1 MTNFRKR
8 AQMEMVDQMFESK
21 KMRGELRNAAI
32 NEGIKEELADDTVN
46 NLWIKLKNFSTR
58 GELPTDP
65 EHLRS
70 YIFAALQN
78 LVVDTHRRNARYR
91 EKLMTDRGWEGGS
104 LRGED
109 VSQEEMA
116 DLGYGSFPSN
126 PEDKILL
133 DQMHSQF
140 GPEGTALGKMD
151 KEDMRNLMDLT
162 GGLGE
167 LNPERGESATL
178 HDVAKKIMKDKEGFD
193 WNAEMRAAR
202 EIHNPEERE
211 MRMEELEDKLETA
224 ANTIGR
230 RLSRGQE
237 KMREY
242 AKASIEDLRSLTK
255 VATKLDSLG
264 LTKEADYIDS
274 LIRKISST

>member
-8 AQMEMVDQMFESK
+8 AQMEMVDQMFEDP
-21 KMRGELRNAAI
+21 KMTSMLKHVAI
-32 NEGIKEELADDTVN
+32 KEGIKEELADDTVN
-46 NLWIKLKNFSTR
+46 SLWIKLKNFSTR

-65 EHLRS
+65 EHLRP
-70 YIFAALQN
+70 YIFNALKN
-78 LVVDTHRRNARYR
+78 LVKDTHRTNRRYR
-91 EKLMTDRGWEGGS
+91 EELITDRGWEGGS

-116 DLGYGSFPSN
+116 DLGYGSFPSK

-202 EIHNPEERE
+202 EIPNPEERE

>member
-1 MTNFRKR
+1 MTNFIKR
-8 AQMEMVDQMFESK
+8 AQMEMVDQMLTDPDMVDMLKHIAMK
-21 KMRGELRNAAI
+21 K
-32 NEGIKEELADDTVN
+32 GIREEMADDVIHS
-46 NLWIKLKNFSTR
+46 LWIKLKNFSTR

-65 EHLRS
+65 SHFRPYVIS
-70 YIFAALQN
+70 AFKN
-78 LVVDTHRRNARYR
+78 LIKDTHRTNSRQR
-91 EKLMTDRGWEGGS
+91 EELITDDGWEGGS
-104 LRGED
+104 LRGEN
-109 VSQEEMA
+109 VSQEQMA
-116 DLGYGSFPSN
+116 DLGYGSFPSR
-126 PEDKILL
+126 PEDKVLL
-133 DQMHSQF
+133 EQMHSQF
-140 GPEGTALGKMD
+140 GPDGKALGKMD

-167 LNPERGESATL
+167 LNPERAESASL

-193 WNAEMRAAR
+193 WNAEMSAAR
-202 EIHNPEERE
+202 EIPNPEERE

-242 AKASIEDLRSLTK
+242 AKASLEDLRSLTK

-274 LIRKISST
+274 LIREISSI